1 MNDVLEIVERCLSF
15 DDEPEWF
22 EFKENWFDL
31 DGIGQYISA
40 LSNAAVMAGEPFGY
54 LVWGIH
60 NKTHELTGTKLN
72 YQKDVKNEPIVHYLA
87 RNISPAIYFT
97 FDEDVI
103 DGKRIVVLTIPAAR
117 IVPTEF
123 SGTRYI
129 RVGSSKESIKKHPE
143 REAALFRV
151 LNYGI
156 PDLQNTPSRYK
167 SLSFDQLFVYYETKG
182 IRLKKDTFKENLE
195 LLTADG
201 QFNMLAQL
209 LSDDP
214 HIDIQFAL
222 FNGETKASTMYAVR
236 NFGHMCLLLSLDK
249 VLDYGDT
256 LNVPQADERNRK
268 VERKEVMLFNQ
279 SAFREAVIN
288 AFVHN
293 LWVNGDSPMF
303 TSYSDRIEI
312 TSRGNLPPTQTKEGF
327 FKGRS
332 VPVNKKLSEI
342 FVQLHISEKSG
353 RGVPR
358 IVKEY
363 GKDAFDFS
371 DNSIMVTI
379 PFERIDSA
387 EKSSRIPMSSSP
399 IPLAEDT
406 IPLAGSVIPLAEDT
420 IPIAEK
426 SDSSSS
432 DTQKTGRIRSNDI
445 EEVQNKILDFC
456 SEAKGMREI
465 ADWLGYKDK
474 KTVRKYIEPL
484 LEMGRMARTIPDKPT
499 SNYQKY
505 ITIEK

>member
-1 MNDVLEIVERCLSF
+1 
-15 DDEPEWF
+15 
-22 EFKENWFDL
+22 
-31 DGIGQYISA
+31 
-40 LSNAAVMAGEPFGY
+40 
-54 LVWGIH
+54 
-60 NKTHELTGTKLN
+60 
-72 YQKDVKNEPIVHYLA
+72 
-87 RNISPAIYFT
+87 
-97 FDEDVI
+97 
-103 DGKRIVVLTIPAAR
+103 
-117 IVPTEF
+117 
-123 SGTRYI
+123 
-129 RVGSSKESIKKHPE
+129 
-143 REAALFRV
+143 
-151 LNYGI
+151 
-156 PDLQNTPSRYK
+156 
-167 SLSFDQLFVYYETKG
+167 
-182 IRLKKDTFKENLE
+182 
-195 LLTADG
+195 
-201 QFNMLAQL
+201 
-209 LSDDP
+209 
-214 HIDIQFAL
+214 
-222 FNGETKASTMYAVR
+222 
-236 NFGHMCLLLSLDK
+236 
-249 VLDYGDT
+249 
-256 LNVPQADERNRK
+256 
-268 VERKEVMLFNQ
+268 
-279 SAFREAVIN
+279 
-288 AFVHN
+288 
-293 LWVNGDSPMF
+293 MF

-420 IPIAEK
+420 IPLAEK